1 MGTTS
6 CQLKEPFVKLQENGS
21 ASILNYSLP
30 QNTSYNAT
38 AFLKIE
44 IPPEWLFSTKAQRTI
59 IWIILM
65 LVSLLGNG
73 NGTF

>member
-44 IPPEWLFSTKAQRTI
+44 IPQ
-59 IWIILM
+59 
-65 LVSLLGNG
+65 NG
-73 NGTF
+73 LIRSPAIRSGRK

>member
-21 ASILNYSLP
+21 ASILNYSLT

-44 IPPEWLFSTKAQRTI
+44 IPQNGCFQQRR
-59 IWIILM
+59 
-65 LVSLLGNG
+65 NG
-73 NGTF
+73 QLYGLY

>member
-38 AFLKIE
+38 AFIK
-44 IPPEWLFSTKAQRTI
+44 
-59 IWIILM
+59 
-65 LVSLLGNG
+65 
-73 NGTF
+73 